1 MCFRHTGKCFS
12 MSEETESAK
21 PDPCSEYIH
30 AALPNSKPAPQ
41 PKYMLNI
48 ILIQKAWKKTQ
59 AWTAY
64 TSLHPQLQD
73 TANISSSTCAQLRH
87 ISYILLS

>member
-30 AALPNSKPAPQ
+30 VALPNSKPAPQ

-48 ILIQKAWKKTQ
+48 ILIQKA
-59 AWTAY
+59 
-64 TSLHPQLQD
+64 
-73 TANISSSTCAQLRH
+73 
-87 ISYILLS
+87 